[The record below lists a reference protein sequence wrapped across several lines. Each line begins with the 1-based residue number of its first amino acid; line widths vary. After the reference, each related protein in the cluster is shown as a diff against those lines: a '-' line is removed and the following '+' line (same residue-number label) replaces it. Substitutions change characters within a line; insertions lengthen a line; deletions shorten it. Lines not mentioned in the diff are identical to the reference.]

1 MSTRLR
7 VEIDGN
13 SKKRSRKSCRRGN
26 CRSCL
31 HATKMDTFQD
41 RDFMWNC
48 NNPAPELLSAPRQCL
63 WDGSLDNGDT
73 CGGYMPK
80 DASRRKEAVGKA
92 IRAYER
98 IAREVRQGS
107 GDALDKELDEI
118 RLALECVAEEGS
130 KPEKDEAKFCSL
142 YGVTFTSE
150 QMAAANLKP
159 PMWHLLP
166 PQREV
171 HPTDADYAMELR
183 EYANRVIAER
193 S

>member
-1 MSTRLR
+1 
-7 VEIDGN
+7 
-13 SKKRSRKSCRRGN
+13 
-26 CRSCL
+26 
-31 HATKMDTFQD
+31 
-41 RDFMWNC
+41 MWGC
-48 NNPAPELLSAPRQCL
+48 GNPAPELLSAPRQFI
-63 WDGSLDNGDT
+63 WDSSLDDGCA

-80 DASRRKEAVGKA
+80 DACRRKEAVGKA
-92 IRAYER
+92 IRAHER

-107 GDALDKELDEI
+107 GDAFDKELDEI

-130 KPEKDEAKFCSL
+130 KPEKDETNCSL